1 MNTNNNLYTIVYA
14 TIMVVVV
21 AVILA
26 FASSLLKERQ
36 QRNVEIERKEMILRS
51 VQLGADQAARANDK
65 DSYIEA
71 EYAKYIKDSSI
82 NEQGKDLTLYICTI
96 ENGERFYIIP
106 LRGVG
111 LWGPVWG
118 YISLKGDFNTVYGA
132 TFDHKSETPG
142 LGAEI
147 TTPAFYDQF
156 ENKKIFDKSG
166 NYVSVLVVKG
176 GADASNPHEV
186 DAISGGTITSKAVE
200 EMLFKN
206 IKEYTTF
213 FAAKLKEAE
222 ERAAEAALQMQQSD
236 STAVTP
242 ALQVNIQ

>member
-1 MNTNNNLYTIVYA
+1 MNTNSNLYTIIYA
-14 TIMVVVV
+14 TVMVVVV

-51 VQLGADQAARANDK
+51 VQLGADQEARANDK
-65 DSYIEA
+65 AGYIEA

-96 ENGERFYIIP
+96 ENGERFYVIP

-118 YISLKGDFNTVYGA
+118 YISLKEDFNTVYGA

-147 TTPAFYDQF
+147 TTPMFYKQF
-156 ENKKIFDKSG
+156 ENKKIFDESG
-166 NYVSVLVVKG
+166 NFVSVQVVKG
-176 GADASNPHEV
+176 GADVSSGHEV

-200 EMLFKN
+200 EMLLKN
-206 IKEYTTF
+206 IKEYTGF
-213 FAAKLKEAE
+213 FAVKLKESAE
-222 ERAAEAALQMQQSD
+222 KAAAAAKILQSD
-236 STAVTP
+236 SLAVIP
-242 ALQVNIQ
+242 VQQPNIQ

>member
-1 MNTNNNLYTIVYA
+1 MNTNSNIYTIIYA
-14 TIMVVVV
+14 TVMVVVV

-51 VQLGADQAARANDK
+51 VQLGADEAARASDK

-71 EYAKYIKDSSI
+71 EYARYIKDSSI

-96 ENGERFYIIP
+96 ESGERFYVIP

-147 TTPAFYDQF
+147 TTPMFYKQF
-156 ENKKIFDKSG
+156 ENKRIFDDSG
-166 NYVSVLVVKG
+166 NFVSVQVVKG
-176 GADASNPHEV
+176 GADASSGHEV

-200 EMLFKN
+200 EMLLKN
-206 IKEYTTF
+206 IKEYTSF
-213 FAAKLKEAE
+213 FAAKLKESA
-222 ERAAEAALQMQQSD
+222 ERAAEKAAEIQPSD
-236 STAVTP
+236 SLSATP
-242 ALQVNIQ
+242 SIQVNIQ